1 MENNNLPIELE
12 GLRLDADNKEFMKAL
27 DYALRTDKTIY
38 LTGKAGTGKT
48 TFLKYLKKITHKKM
62 IVLAP
67 TGVAAINASGE
78 TIHSFFHLQPSVYLP
93 EDARLKTDKELDDPN
108 KKSVFKYLRFRKSKV
123 ELIRNLE
130 TIVIDEVS
138 MVRCDIM
145 DAIDKI
151 LRAYRD
157 STLPFGGVQMILVG
171 DVYQLP
177 PIVRKDEQEILGGNY
192 DGLFFFHSKVMERII
207 NENQLVYVELQ
218 KIYRQKDK
226 EFIELLN
233 RVRVNDMQERD
244 FALFDSKVSSEKQL
258 VDKTN
263 HIILTTT
270 NVKVKYINE
279 KRLSALRTK
288 SRVYEA
294 VVTGA
299 FAEKE
304 RPTDTLLELKVGAQ
318 IIFIRNDKEKRY
330 HNGKLGVIK
339 YMNDEY
345 LLIETE
351 TNNGDKYDVTVYP
364 ETWKSVSYNWNQAT
378 NVIEEKI
385 LGTFEQFPVKLA
397 WAITVHKS
405 QGMTFDRVVADIG
418 NSFEI
423 GQVYVALSR
432 CTSLEG
438 LVLSS
443 KIKPKS
449 IITDPK
455 VMEFSKKMSESCVMD
470 DVAVMDKTEQ
480 IDEKARLYS
489 ELRELREYVRELEKY
504 KSQQVELYGSDTV
517 SSLRKKLAYKE
528 NEYQEEIARLN
539 VKNRELK
546 ETIKKLEGR
555 GLSEVTKSKT
565 EKKPIVVSN
574 EELHSENIKLKL
586 DIKDMK
592 QEHKRRLNQIEMLKR
607 LTDRQNK
614 QIQRNSDYKKTNQG
628 ALSRQ
633 YKYIKALED
642 FVVKKYGKLP
652 ELDVEKIVVDEN
664 EIDVNILTEEVD
676 NLLLEVFALQEQVYN
691 ANEII
696 YIIKNKY
703 NISDDFLIPLDGKNE
718 VLEFITLYEI
728 TKKPSIVDN
737 DDFVEKFRL
746 NKAINSLTQQLR
758 DRKKELDEQKQ
769 TQMQMQSVLRDQLDE
784 SRKII
789 DLFKAIHKVSYM
801 NDSDLLNELDDIR
814 SQMRGVNVGMLT
826 NNLKESR
833 KKIKEKEEE
842 IKALKKR
849 IEELVKNNDALV
861 KNNDALV
868 KNNDALVKNDV
879 VDIKPEAKDEAEK
892 IAERKYKSILSIQE
906 YELDRLKKKVKYLQK
921 KDEDKTEE
929 ITALR
934 KENEEIVKNSVEKE
948 VSDKQKIID
957 LNAELE
963 QNKQQLEAY
972 YKSMLEL
979 RDSEILRLKR
989 EIDSLVIK
997 NEQLSADTDVNKDVA
1012 KPDDIDLNAE
1022 LEMCRRQ
1029 LETYYTSIL
1038 DLRDSEILKLKKE
1051 VDSLVI
1057 KNGKLTDDS
1066 EMGKNTIADLNA
1078 ELEMRRQ
1085 EIKSYT
1091 LTLSMKESELKKLN
1105 KKLES
1110 LMKKNDK
1117 ADAVEAGKEIV
1128 KETKDTNEEKVSF
1141 FRRIFGR
1148 NRS

>member
-1 MENNNLPIELE
+1 MENNNLPIELD

-78 TIHSFFHLQPSVYLP
+78 TIHSFFHIQPSVYLP
-93 EDARLKTDKELDDPN
+93 EDARLKTDRELDDPN
-108 KKSVFKYLRFRKSKV
+108 KKSIFKYLRFGKSKV

-130 TIVIDEVS
+130 AIVIDEVS

-145 DAIDKI
+145 DVIDKI
-151 LRAYRD
+151 LRSYRD
-157 STLPFGGVQMILVG
+157 STKPFGGVQMILVG
-171 DVYQLP
+171 DVCQLP
-177 PIVRKDEQEILGGNY
+177 PIVKEDEQEILAGNY
-192 DGLFFFHSKVMERII
+192 DGMFFFNSKVMERII
-207 NENQLVYVELQ
+207 NVNQLVYVELQ
-218 KIYRQKDK
+218 KIYRQKDRD
-226 EFIELLN
+226 FIDLLN
-233 RVRVNDMQERD
+233 RVRVNDMRSGD
-244 FALFDSKVSSEKQL
+244 FALLDSKITK
-258 VDKTN
+258 DKKNDANKN

-642 FVVKKYGKLP
+642 FVVKKYVKLP

-676 NLLLEVFALQEQVYN
+676 NLLLEVFALQEQVFN

-703 NISDDFLIPLDGKNE
+703 NISDDFLTPLDGKNE
-718 VLEFITLYEI
+718 VLEFISLYEI

-746 NKAINSLTQQLR
+746 NKAINTLTQQLR
-758 DRKKELDEQKQ
+758 DKNKELDEQKQ
-769 TQMQMQSVLRDQLDE
+769 IQMQMQSVLRDQLDE

-801 NDSDLLNELDDIR
+801 NDSDLLNELDNIR

-842 IKALKKR
+842 IKALKKKV
-849 IEELVKNNDALV
+849 EELVKNNDALV
-861 KNNDALV
+861 KNND
-868 KNNDALVKNDV
+868 
-879 VDIKPEAKDEAEK
+879 VDIKPEPNDEAEK

-1022 LEMCRRQ
+1022 LEMCRKQ

-1038 DLRDSEILKLKKE
+1038 DLRDSEIHKLKKE

-1057 KNGKLTDDS
+1057 KNEKLTDDS

-1128 KETKDTNEEKVSF
+1128 KETKDTNEEKVPF

>member
-12 GLRLDADNKEFMKAL
+12 GLKLDADNKEFMKSL

-93 EDARLKTDKELDDPN
+93 EDSRLKTDKELDNPN
-108 KKSVFKYLRFRKSKV
+108 KKSIFKYLRFRKSKV

-157 STLPFGGVQMILVG
+157 STLPFGGVQMILIG

-177 PIVRKDEQEILGGNY
+177 PIVKKDEQEILGGNY
-192 DGLFFFHSKVMERII
+192 DGLFFFHSKVMERVI
-207 NENQLVYVELQ
+207 NENQLVYIELQ

-226 EFIELLN
+226 DFIELLN

-279 KRLSALRTK
+279 KRLSALRTR

-304 RPTDTLLELKVGAQ
+304 RPTDTMLELKVGAQ

-364 ETWKSVSYNWNQAT
+364 ETWKSVSYNWNQTT

-449 IITDPK
+449 IITDSK
-455 VMEFSKKMSESCVMD
+455 VMEFSNKMSESCVMD
-470 DVAVMDKTEQ
+470 DIAVMDKTEQ

-517 SSLRKKLAYKE
+517 SSLRKKLTYKE

-555 GLSEVTKSKT
+555 GLSENNESKT
-565 EKKPIVVSN
+565 EKKPVVVSN
-574 EELHSENIKLKL
+574 EELHSENIKMKL
-586 DIKDMK
+586 EIKDMK
-592 QEHKRRLNQIEMLKR
+592 QKYKRRLNQIEMLKR

-652 ELDVEKIVVDEN
+652 ELKVEKIVVDEN
-664 EIDVNILTEEVD
+664 EIDVNILIEEVD
-676 NLLLEVFALQEQVYN
+676 NLLLEVFTLQEQVYN

-703 NISDDFLIPLDGKNE
+703 NISDDFLIPLDGKDE
-718 VLEFITLYEI
+718 VLEFIALYEI

-746 NKAINSLTQQLR
+746 NKAINTLTQQLR
-758 DRKKELDEQKQ
+758 DRNKELDEQKQ
-769 TQMQMQSVLRDQLDE
+769 TQMQLQSVLRDQLDE

-789 DLFKAIHKVSYM
+789 DLFKAIHKVNYM
-801 NDSDLLNELDDIR
+801 NDSDLLNELDNIR
-814 SQMRGVNVGMLT
+814 SQMRGVSVGMLT
-826 NNLKESR
+826 KNLKESR

-842 IKALKKR
+842 VKALKQK
-849 IEELVKNNDALV
+849 IEELVKNNNV
-861 KNNDALV
+861 
-868 KNNDALVKNDV
+868 DV
-879 VDIKPEAKDEAEK
+879 KPEPDDEAEK
-892 IAERKYKSILSIQE
+892 IAERNYKSILSIQE

-948 VSDKQKIID
+948 ASDKQKIID

-963 QNKQQLEAY
+963 QNKQQLENY
-972 YKSMLEL
+972 YNSILEL

-989 EIDSLVIK
+989 EIDSLVIN
-997 NEQLSADTDVNKDVA
+997 NEQLSADTDVNDAAKSHDV
-1012 KPDDIDLNAE
+1012 DLNAE
-1022 LEMCRRQ
+1022 LEKCRKQ
-1029 LETYYTSIL
+1029 LEIYYMSIL

-1051 VDSLVI
+1051 VNSLVI
-1057 KNGKLTDDS
+1057 RNEKLTNDS
-1066 EMGKNTIADLNA
+1066 EMGKNTLADLNA
-1078 ELEMRRQ
+1078 ELERCRQ

-1091 LTLSMKESELKKLN
+1091 LTLSMKESELKRLN

-1110 LMKKNDK
+1110 LKKKNDE
-1117 ADAVEAGKEIV
+1117 AVAVEAGKEIV